1 MIHPSET
8 RFHRFLQALRIEKSI
23 GSILPRHI
31 AHLLSGAAVVAGAVT
46 LFLLISIILTR
57 ATSTVLLVEVGRFKA
72 PIALI
77 AQPGT
82 GNLLLAERAGRFHK
96 ITTAPDGSFL
106 STEQVLDISDQVT
119 VKGEGGLAG
128 LGISR
133 TGEDLYVSYTSDE
146 SHLRVVSFHLSD
158 GRPVPDTQREL
169 LLIEQPFNT
178 HYGGHLLVDPLG
190 RLLIGLGDGG
200 TEAVDQSDPR
210 RLQSPGHGGLARN
223 ESSLLGSL
231 VRITPTPNSVAPY
244 SIPADNPFI
253 KQSGIG
259 IRPEILAYGL
269 RNPWRFDIDPATG
282 DLWIADV
289 GHWQVEEINYVPSAM
304 IESGIDFGW
313 PAMEGSVQ
321 FRGPNLTDH
330 FPPVHEYLHLIEG
343 NNTRCAVIGGV
354 VVRGARLP
362 KLDGAYLFSD
372 FCDGEVR
379 TLRSNGMGEWSV
391 EALGVTIAS
400 PASFART
407 DNGTVYV
414 LSLAGAVYR
423 IDPA

>member
-1 MIHPSET
+1 VIHLNEM
-8 RFHRFLQALRIEKSI
+8 RCHRLSRVLEMSDFRGVVLR
-23 GSILPRHI
+23 RHI
-31 AHLLSGAAVVAGAVT
+31 AHLFSGAAVVASTVT
-46 LFLLISIILTR
+46 LFLLISGVLIR
-57 ATSTVLLVEVGRFKA
+57 ATNTVLLVEVGRFRN
-72 PIALI
+72 PIALV

-82 GNLLLAERAGRFHK
+82 GDLLLAERAGRFHR

-128 LGISR
+128 LAISR

-169 LLIEQPFNT
+169 LLIEQPFKT
-178 HYGGHLLVDPLG
+178 HYGGHLLVDPVG
-190 RLLIGLGDGG
+190 RLLIGLG
-200 TEAVDQSDPR
+200 EVDQSDPR
-210 RLQSPGHGGLARN
+210 RLQSPGHDGLARN
-223 ESSLLGSL
+223 GSSLLGSL

-253 KQSGIG
+253 EHSGIG

-289 GHWQVEEINYVPSAM
+289 GHWHVEEINHVPSAM

-313 PAMEGSVQ
+313 PAMEGSAQ
-321 FRGPNLTDH
+321 FRGPNLTGD
-330 FPPVHEYLHLIEG
+330 FPPVHEYLHINEG
-343 NNTRCAVIGGV
+343 VDTRCAVIGGV
-354 VVRGARLP
+354 VVRGDRLP
-362 KLDGAYLFSD
+362 KLDGTYLFSD
-372 FCDGEVR
+372 FCDGEIR
-379 TLRSNGMGEWSV
+379 TLRPTDMGEWNV
-391 EALGVTIAS
+391 ENLGVTIAS

-423 IDPA
+423 LDPA